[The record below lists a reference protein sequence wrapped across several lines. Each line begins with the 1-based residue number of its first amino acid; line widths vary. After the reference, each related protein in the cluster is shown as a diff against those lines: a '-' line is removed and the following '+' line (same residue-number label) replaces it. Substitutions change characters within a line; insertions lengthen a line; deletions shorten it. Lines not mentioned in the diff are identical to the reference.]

1 MNYSFKDSQSFYYKT
16 YIYNNIYIA
25 MPMYNLIEYSDSYS
39 DTPETLWKFKRD
51 EVPNNNA
58 DLTADNSQS
67 FRYKA
72 SLVGKTANAVNNTN
86 SSVKMTKIVVSLKY
100 LINFW
105 RSLEMSLIN
114 CKIHLKLNLIE
125 DCILSFY
132 QVLKTLQNLK

>member
-1 MNYSFKDSQSFYYKT
+1 
-16 YIYNNIYIA
+16 
-25 MPMYNLIEYSDSYS
+25 MYNLIEYSDSYS

-86 SSVKMTKIVVSLKY
+86 SSVKKTKIVVSLKC

-125 DCILSFY
+125 DCILSSAGDTAKFKITDARLH
-132 QVLKTLQNLK
+132 VPIVTLSTKYNVNLTNQIN